1 AKYREDGQPIDLST
15 TPDLELRRQL
25 RFDFH
30 NPAAK
35 IPEPERQLGYDS
47 VDFTLE
53 RATGKECV
61 LVFRDDAVE
70 LRKTVKTTERPYE
83 LVATATI
90 RNLASNARRHALT
103 VETTAWRTEAEEI
116 GRASCRE
123 SGGIAARA

>member
-1 AKYREDGQPIDLST
+1 PAQASRPREQLCDLWGPRFRAQISTRGGGIKHFFLLDAKYREDGQPIDLST

-61 LVFRDDAVE
+61 LVFRDDAV
-70 LRKTVKTTERPYE
+70 
-83 LVATATI
+83 
-90 RNLASNARRHALT
+90 
-103 VETTAWRTEAEEI
+103 
-116 GRASCRE
+116 
-123 SGGIAARA
+123 